1 MPELSAIEAD
11 ISATK
16 VKLASAEHAGDKEL
30 ILMYGKLLTEQ
41 QQEENILLAGAG
53 NLILYG
59 LHALQFYFHAC
70 CRIYRRFIC

>member
-30 ILMYGKLLTEQ
+30 ILMYGKLLTELIRS
-41 QQEENILLAGAG
+41 NSGRIWRSISFILMPYDPL
-53 NLILYG
+53 
-59 LHALQFYFHAC
+59 
-70 CRIYRRFIC
+70 RIMIYCVESYV

>member
-30 ILMYGKLLTEQ
+30 ILMYGKLLAEQ
-41 QQEENILLAGAG
+41 QQKENILLAGAG

-59 LHALQFYFHAC
+59 LHHQC
-70 CRIYRRFIC
+70 P